1 MDFADLKYRLS
12 KFDTTTKL
20 VLANVVVFVIVY
32 ICDRIVSIKPVID
45 SLEFSPNLNLLIYK
59 PWSIFTYI
67 FLHWDFW
74 HILGNMM
81 WLYFI
86 AKILEDL
93 IGGKHIFNLF
103 IWGGIAGGLIC
114 ILFYQLIYQGELN
127 PIFMR
132 GASAGVSAIV
142 IGTATFVPRYR
153 IYLFGILPIEL
164 IWIAVI
170 RVVFDIMG
178 AGGSFNQG
186 GFIAHLGGGLFGF
199 LYIATIKGMIH
210 WPIKVFS
217 NINFLKKKAAPKPRR
232 KFTVQINNDD
242 INVPKVTTKPSQSEI
257 DEILD
262 KINQTGYESLTKFE
276 KEKLFK
282 AGE

>member
-1 MDFADLKYRLS
+1 MNFADLKYRLS

-20 VLANVVVFVIVY
+20 VLVNVLVFVIIF
-32 ICDRIVSIKPVID
+32 ICDRIVSIKPVIE
-45 SLEFSPNLNLLIYK
+45 SLELSPNLDLLVYK
-59 PWSIFTYI
+59 PWSLFTYI
-67 FLHWDFW
+67 FLHWDFR
-74 HILGNMM
+74 HILGNML

-93 IGGKHIFNLF
+93 IGGKHILKLF
-103 IWGGIAGGLIC
+103 IWGGFAGGLIF
-114 ILFYQLIYQGELN
+114 IIFYQIVYHGQLN
-127 PIFMR
+127 PTFMR

-142 IGTATFVPRYR
+142 IGTATFVPRYKV
-153 IYLFGILPIEL
+153 YLFGILPIEL

-199 LYIATIKGMIH
+199 LYIATIKGMIN
-210 WPIKVFS
+210 WPFKSLGNFS
-217 NINFLKKKAAPKPRR
+217 LLKKKETPKPRR

-242 INVPKVTTKPSQSEI
+242 VISPKVTTKPSQSEI

-262 KINQTGYESLTKFE
+262 KINQSGYESLTKFE